1 MTPRQ
6 RIIQTLSH
14 KEPDKIPLDIGGT
27 ESSGFTGIA
36 YNNLKKYLGR
46 DSGKTQI
53 FDTYQQI
60 TKIEPPIREFL
71 QIDTIP
77 LLIEPLG
84 WKSFQLP
91 DGSPCEIP
99 EKWNP
104 VREKGDWIVKD
115 NHGHI
120 TARMPDGG
128 LYFEPVYAPLA
139 NVNEASE
146 VDNFLTDIR
155 SFDWPGYADESMADI
170 EARAKSLFE
179 DTEYAIVANLQC
191 HLLAAGQILRGYEN
205 FMIDLVMNKSIA
217 HAILDRLLEAY
228 LKRCDRYLEHVDPYI
243 QVVLVNEDLGTQQG
257 PMLSIDCYKEM
268 IWPYQKKLF
277 GHIKKKADVFLL
289 LHSCGSV
296 YRFIPYLIEAGVDA
310 LNPVQVS
317 AAEMDSAKLKKEFGN
332 DIAFWGGGCD
342 TQRILNLGTSVEI
355 KDEVKRRINDLAPGG
370 GFVFTQVH
378 NIQPDVPP
386 SNIMAMIETFD
397 KYRGYD
403 KAAPIDRQ

>member
-1 MTPRQ
+1 MTSRE
-6 RIIQTLSH
+6 RVTQTLRH

-36 YNNLKKYLGR
+36 YNNLKAYLGKAP
-46 DSGKTQI
+46 GKTQI

-60 TKIEPPIREFL
+60 TKIEPHLREFL
-71 QIDTIP
+71 QIDTVP
-77 LLIEPLG
+77 LLIEPLR

-91 DGSPCEIP
+91 DSTSCEVP

-104 VREKGDWIVKD
+104 VQDNEDWIVKD
-115 NHGHI
+115 EEGHI
-120 TARMPDGG
+120 TARMPERGF
-128 LYFEPVYAPLA
+128 YFEPVYTPLA
-139 NVNEASE
+139 GVNASSE
-146 VDNFLTDIR
+146 IDNFSSDIQ
-155 SFDWPGYADESMADI
+155 SFDWPGYADESIEDI
-170 EARAKSLFE
+170 AARAKWLFE
-179 DTEYAIVANLQC
+179 STEYAIVANLQC

-205 FMIDLVMNKSIA
+205 FMIDLVMNKTIA
-217 HAILDRLLEAY
+217 HAILERLLEAY
-228 LKRCDRYLEHVDPYI
+228 INRCDRYLDRVGDYV
-243 QVVLVNEDLGTQQG
+243 QLVLVNDDLGTQQG

-268 IWPYQKKLF
+268 IWPYQKELF
-277 GHIKKKADVFLL
+277 SFIKKKADVFVL

-317 AAEMDSAKLKKEFGN
+317 AAEMDSAKLKREFGN

-342 TQRILNLGTSVEI
+342 TQRVLNAGTPHEVTE
-355 KDEVKRRINDLAPGG
+355 EVKRRISDFAPGG

-386 SNIMAMIETFD
+386 ANIMAMIEAFD
-397 KYRGYD
+397 KYRGYIP
-403 KAAPIDRQ
+403 AAAAGY